1 MAERISAG
9 VAIARVELASIRRN
23 RTLLFINSPQA
34 EPDQR
39 CPNLLRN
46 FRPVKAL
53 PESDRASACIRG
65 SNAMLR
71 RLRFK
76 NTTLEELL
84 VEEAQLLREEAQ
96 SIPPGRER
104 LIRHARRAKTAS
116 HL

>member
-1 MAERISAG
+1 
-9 VAIARVELASIRRN
+9 
-23 RTLLFINSPQA
+23 
-34 EPDQR
+34 
-39 CPNLLRN
+39 
-46 FRPVKAL
+46 
-53 PESDRASACIRG
+53 
-65 SNAMLR
+65 MLR

-116 HL
+116 HLREWLASPGPQSPK